1 MANRVPRSESMPTE
15 TICVM
20 GDHATRIAIGLTPEE
35 FVASYTPQMLP
46 LYRYFYHQIG
56 NGPDAEDLMATT
68 ASEALAHRRRFNP
81 ARGTFAAWLFG
92 IARHTL
98 RDFQRQSRPSMDVA
112 RLDPPPRD
120 TAPSI
125 ESQIVQAED
134 AAALHAQIRRL
145 PIYQREAVT
154 LRYFGALHI
163 AEIAIVLGRSEGA
176 VKLLIHRAL
185 TTLRNRYQ
193 REDHR

>member
-1 MANRVPRSESMPTE
+1 MANRVPLSERMPTGA
-15 TICVM
+15 ICPMDDPVA
-20 GDHATRIAIGLTPEE
+20 GIAAGLTPEE

-46 LYRYFYHQIG
+46 LYRYFYHQVG

-68 ASEALAHRRRFNP
+68 ASEALAHRRGFDP
-81 ARGTFAAWLFG
+81 ARGAFAAWLFG

-98 RDFQRQSRPSMDVA
+98 RDFQRRSRPALDVA

-125 ESQIVQAED
+125 ESHIVQAED

-145 PIYQREAVT
+145 PIHQREAVT

-163 AEIAIVLGRSEGA
+163 AEIADVLGRSEGA

-185 TTLRNRYQ
+185 ATLRDRYQ